1 MFDGPL
7 TQDKNARMK
16 WGSRCKKKIRWFHWQ
31 NCGKF
36 SNTGG
41 FKSRH
46 QAEGEKFTV
55 FRKKCLSIRDFCRGL
70 WEKKSLLWEI
80 VHLSRKWLVQII
92 WNIKWHGTKE
102 KPKSCI
108 FSTQKPPK
116 WCPRTI
122 FSLSNYFYSVTNFRV
137 WMSWPWKSKKFQV
150 IFTIISMHWF
160 ELWRIKN
167 VLMLRSW
174 NL

>member
-1 MFDGPL
+1 MVSFQTLAVSRVDTKQKG
-7 TQDKNARMK
+7 KNP
-16 WGSRCKKKIRWFHWQ
+16 Q
-31 NCGKF
+31 F
-36 SNTGG
+36 S
-41 FKSRH
+41 
-46 QAEGEKFTV
+46 EKN
-55 FRKKCLSIRDFCRGL
+55 CLSIRDFCRGL
-70 WEKKSLLWEI
+70 WDKKSLLWEI

-116 WCPRTI
+116 WRPRTI
-122 FSLSNYFYSVTNFRV
+122 FSLSNYFYCVTNFRV
-137 WMSWPWKSKKFQV
+137 WKSWPWKSKKFQV
-150 IFTIISMHWF
+150 IFTIISMHCL

>member
-55 FRKKCLSIRDFCRGL
+55 FRKNCLSIRDFCRRL
-70 WEKKSLLWEI
+70 WDKKSLLRER
-80 VHLSRKWLVQII
+80 VHLSREWPVQII
-92 WNIKWHGTKE
+92 CNIKWHGTKQ

-108 FSTQKPPK
+108 FSKQKPSK
-116 WCPRTI
+116 WRPRTI
-122 FSLSNYFYSVTNFRV
+122 FSVSNYVYSVTNFRV
-137 WMSWPWKSKKFQV
+137 WKSWPWKSTKFQV
-150 IFTIISMHWF
+150 ICTCL
-160 ELWRIKN
+160 ELWRILN
-167 VLMLRSW
+167 VLMLRAW
-174 NL
+174 NF